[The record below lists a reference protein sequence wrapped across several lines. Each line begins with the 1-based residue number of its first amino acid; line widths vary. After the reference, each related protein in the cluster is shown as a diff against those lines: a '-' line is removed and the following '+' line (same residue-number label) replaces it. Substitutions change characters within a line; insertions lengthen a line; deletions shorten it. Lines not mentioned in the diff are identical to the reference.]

1 MTYKTKRK
9 TSKRPSR
16 KKYVTNANLTKIF
29 ASIGVIAILSV
40 AGYKGYLD
48 GKSSIDNH
56 NNKLVVERSDVAIDD
71 GPRWSRWLGDCAEG
85 IVNPSA
91 AIKFQYKDVGGKGDC
106 LYLCLVAAT
115 RMFDN
120 DVTPGLNM
128 LKRNL
133 QDFVVYL
140 PDITPTGVKIKPIQE
155 SDPFYSCQIRY
166 PNSVPNINSL
176 LKARYL
182 RSLVVNSSQFMIQD
196 VGGAK
201 KQLQDL
207 LKDPYRVYDLY
218 QRFNEN
224 AVETVHPY
232 LSMEVIKLIKVNCV
246 KEMNMYHIF
255 PQMYGMTHPDLRYIL
270 FQVCIHD
277 LINQFGTEFGDK
289 TPDSYNINSF
299 GPDGKLL
306 YLNALQLQDSD
317 EFGELPFYN
326 NRNLLNAIRPMLLES
341 FLEKSEDYGRF
352 GTSFNIET
360 FEIMASVSIFIIQST
375 GKWAPSTAEVANR
388 SYINLQHYNLI
399 EVEQRI
405 ANEGTQTDLIRDR
418 DELQSR
424 IDKIDI
430 QIKKVRSRPLII
442 LHHLNGAH
450 FQLAGLVTRTRS
462 ETSPKIRTVFG
473 EHIYFE
479 FQSNG
484 EWTAPQTVYEFLG
497 SDNSLCS

>member
-16 KKYVTNANLTKIF
+16 KKYVTNANITKIL
-29 ASIGVIAILSV
+29 ASIGLIAILSV

-56 NNKLVVERSDVAIDD
+56 NNKLVVESSDVAIDD

-85 IVNPSA
+85 IVNPST
-91 AIKFQYKDVGGKGDC
+91 AIKFHYKDVGGKGDC

-120 DVTPGLNM
+120 GVTPGLDI

-133 QDFVVYL
+133 QEFVVYL
-140 PDITPTGVKIKPIQE
+140 PDITLTGVEMKQIQE
-155 SDPFYSCQIRY
+155 SDPFYSCQIRN
-166 PNSVPNINSL
+166 PNKVPNINSL

-196 VGGAK
+196 VGDAK
-201 KQLQDL
+201 EQLQYL
-207 LKDPYRVYDLY
+207 LNDPYRVYNLY
-218 QRFNEN
+218 QRINYG
-224 AVETVHPY
+224 ETVDHY
-232 LSMEVIKLIKVNCV
+232 LTTEVIELIKNCIQ
-246 KEMNMYHIF
+246 EPNMVHIF
-255 PQMYGMTHPDLRYIL
+255 PQMYGMTHADLRYIL

-289 TPDSYNINSF
+289 TPDSYDINSF
-299 GPDGKLL
+299 GPDEKLL
-306 YLNALQLQDSD
+306 YLNALQLQDGGD
-317 EFGELPFYN
+317 FGELPFDD
-326 NRNLLNAIRPMLLES
+326 NRKLLDAIRPMLLES
-341 FLEKSEDYGRF
+341 FLEKSEYYGRF
-352 GTSFNIET
+352 GSSFNIEI
-360 FEIMASVSIFIIQST
+360 FESMTSTSIFIIQST

-388 SYINLQHYNLI
+388 SYINLQRDNLI

-405 ANEGTQTDLIRDR
+405 DNQGTQTYLIREQV
-418 DELQSR
+418 ELQTR
-424 IDKIDI
+424 IRKIDR
-430 QIKKVRSRPLII
+430 QIELVRSRPLII
-442 LHHLNGAH
+442 LHHLDGAH
-450 FQLAGLVTRTRS
+450 FQLAGLVTRISGTNP
-462 ETSPKIRTVFG
+462 EIRTVFD
-473 EHIYFE
+473 EHTNFE

-497 SDNSLCS
+497 SDNSLCA